1 MASAAATLVQTEAD
15 GAVVLAAAGDW
26 LVGSAA
32 ALDRRL
38 RELQIPAGR
47 RVSIDLAAV
56 DRIDTAGAW
65 LLLRT
70 ERDLSARGDTV
81 ELRNLRPSLAPL
93 LDQVRA
99 GGMRAPIPH
108 PRPAHHSLVGFV
120 ARIGEISVGL
130 VDRAYRIVGFVGLV
144 FETELRLLRRPG
156 RLRLTA
162 VVAQIEQTG
171 VDALAIVGMLSFLVG
186 VVIAYQGAD
195 QLRHFGAQ
203 IYTVDL
209 LGVSVLRELGVL
221 MTAIIV
227 AGRSGSA
234 FTAQIGTMRVNEEID
249 ALSTIGLD
257 PIEVL
262 VIPRLFGL
270 VLSLPMLTIYAN
282 LMGLLGGCLMAWGV
296 LGISIPQFIHEL
308 QLAVGPR
315 TFWIGVFK
323 APFFAGIIATVGC
336 YEGFQVS
343 RSAESVGR
351 QTTLSV
357 VESIFLVIV
366 ADAIFSVFFSVLR
379 I

>member
-1 MASAAATLVQTEAD
+1 MASIAATLVKTED
-15 GAVVLAAAGDW
+15 NGSLVLTATGEW
-26 LVGSAA
+26 LVATA
-32 ALDRRL
+32 EELDRRL
-38 RELQIPAGR
+38 RTLQIPAGK
-47 RVSIDLAAV
+47 RVTIDLAGI

-70 ERDLSARGDTV
+70 EHELSTRGNPV
-81 ELRNLRPSLAPL
+81 EMRNLRPSFAPL
-93 LDQVRA
+93 FDQVRT
-99 GGMRAPIPH
+99 GGMLAPAPH
-108 PRPAHHSLVGFV
+108 PRPAHHSLAGFV

-130 VDRAYRIVGFVGLV
+130 LDRGYLILGFVGLV
-144 FETELRLLRRPG
+144 AETTLRMLRHPG

-162 VVAQIEQTG
+162 MVAQMEQTG
-171 VDALAIVGMLSFLVG
+171 VNALAIVGMLSFLVG

-195 QLRHFGAQ
+195 QLRRFGAE

-209 LGVSVLRELGVL
+209 LGVGILRELGVL
-221 MTAIIV
+221 MTAIII

-249 ALSTIGLD
+249 ALRTLGLD
-257 PIEVL
+257 PVEVL

-270 VLSLPMLTIYAN
+270 VLTLPMLTLYAN

-296 LGISIPQFIHEL
+296 LGITIPQFLREL
-308 QLAVGPR
+308 QSALTIR
-315 TFWIGVFK
+315 TFWIGVSK
-323 APFFAGIIATVGC
+323 APFFAAIIATIGC

-366 ADAIFSVFFSVLR
+366 TDAVFSVLFSMLR

>member
-1 MASAAATLVQTEAD
+1 MVSVPATFVVSERSD
-15 GAVVLAAAGDW
+15 SVVLAAAGEW
-26 LVGSAA
+26 VVASAA
-32 ALDRRL
+32 ELDL
-38 RELQIPAGR
+38 GLQKLELPEGR
-47 RVSIDLAAV
+47 PVTFDLAGI

-70 ERDLSARGDTV
+70 ERELSAQGNKI
-81 ELRNLRPSLAPL
+81 EMRNLRPSLAPL
-93 LDQVRA
+93 LEQVRA
-99 GGMRAPIPH
+99 GGFLAPAPH
-108 PRPAHHSLVGFV
+108 PRPAHHTLTGFV
-120 ARIGEISVGL
+120 ARIGEISLGL
-130 VDRAYRIVGFVGLV
+130 SARAYRILGFVGLV
-144 FETELRLLRRPG
+144 AVTALRLVRHPG
-156 RLRLTA
+156 RLRVTA
-162 VVAQIEQTG
+162 TVAQMEQTG
-171 VDALAIVGMLSFLVG
+171 VNALAIVGMLSFLIG

-195 QLRHFGAQ
+195 QLRRFGAE

-209 LGVSVLRELGVL
+209 LGVGILRELGVL
-221 MTAIIV
+221 MTAIII

-249 ALSTIGLD
+249 ALTTIGLD
-257 PIEVL
+257 PVEVL

-270 VLSLPMLTIYAN
+270 LLTLPMLALYAN

-296 LGISIPQFIHEL
+296 LGITIPQFVGEL
-308 QLAVGPR
+308 QSALSPR

-323 APFFAGIIATVGC
+323 APFFAAIIATVGC

-351 QTTLSV
+351 LTTLSV

-366 ADAIFSVFFSVLR
+366 TDAVFSVFFSVLG

>member
-1 MASAAATLVQTEAD
+1 MASVPATFVVSERSD
-15 GAVVLAAAGDW
+15 SVVLAAAGEW
-26 LVGSAA
+26 VVASAA
-32 ALDRRL
+32 EIDLGL
-38 RELQIPAGR
+38 QKLELPAGR
-47 RVSIDLAAV
+47 RVTFDLAGI

-70 ERDLSARGDTV
+70 ERELSTHGN
-81 ELRNLRPSLAPL
+81 EIEMRNLRPSLAPL
-93 LDQVRA
+93 LEQVRA
-99 GGMRAPIPH
+99 GGFLTPAPH
-108 PRPAHHSLVGFV
+108 PRPAHHTLTGFV
-120 ARIGEISVGL
+120 ARIGEISLGL
-130 VDRAYRIVGFVGLV
+130 SARAYRILGFVGLV
-144 FETELRLLRRPG
+144 AVTALRLVRHPG
-156 RLRLTA
+156 RLRVTA
-162 VVAQIEQTG
+162 TVAQMEQTG
-171 VDALAIVGMLSFLVG
+171 VNALAIVGMLSFLVG

-195 QLRHFGAQ
+195 QLRRFGAQ

-209 LGVSVLRELGVL
+209 LGVGILRELGVL

-257 PIEVL
+257 PVEVL

-270 VLSLPMLTIYAN
+270 LLTLPMLTLYAN
-282 LMGLLGGCLMAWGV
+282 LMGLLGGCLMAWSV
-296 LGISIPQFIHEL
+296 LGITIPQFVGEL
-308 QLAVGPR
+308 QSALSPR
-315 TFWIGVFK
+315 TFWIGLAK

-351 QTTLSV
+351 LTTLSV

-366 ADAIFSVFFSVLR
+366 TDAVFSVFFSVLG